1 MDRYE
6 IRLFA
11 IYDNQLDTF
20 VFPFVST
27 YDDICTYLSATINF
41 SRSQRAK
48 ISEEEFNVPI
58 YAKYP
63 DDYSIYDC
71 GSWRR
76 ECAVSDGNPFGI
88 LDRPRFLSRLSAFG
102 GESHG
107 EAKNS

>member
-20 VFPFVST
+20 VFPFIST
-27 YDDICTYLSATINF
+27 YDDICTYLSAAIFASKRIKTN
-41 SRSQRAK
+41 
-48 ISEEEFNVPI
+48 EEDFNVPI
-58 YAKYP
+58 YVQYP
-63 DDYSIYDC
+63 DDYSIFDC

-76 ECAVSDGNPFGI
+76 ECSISDGNPFSV
-88 LDRPRFLSRLSAFG
+88 LDGPRFLSRLSAFG

-107 EAKNS
+107 EDKNS